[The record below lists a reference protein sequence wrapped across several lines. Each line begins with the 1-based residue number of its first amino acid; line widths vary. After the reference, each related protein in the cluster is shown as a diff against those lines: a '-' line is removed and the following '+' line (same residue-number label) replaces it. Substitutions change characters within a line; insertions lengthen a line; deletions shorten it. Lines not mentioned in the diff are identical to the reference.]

1 MNRIIFSIFALST
14 SALSLLSGC
23 AQNVRFEDAAATPAA
38 TSLGQPVAGAGA
50 VAVDLSIARHD
61 APSAVRVHLVPDDDS
76 RSVKVG
82 PDDVL
87 CMSLKRQGDQMVLRI
102 AAQAPQVQPSTDLVL
117 AGPGVE
123 PGTYR
128 TTPWQVLARVPTS
141 TDTIGGVPL
150 SAAAFPRCSTAALV
164 SPAQGRNAGP
174 SGA

>member
-1 MNRIIFSIFALST
+1 MNRIIFSIFVLST
-14 SALSLLSGC
+14 FALSLLSGC
-23 AQNVRFEDAAATPAA
+23 AQSVRADEAAESPAV
-38 TSLGQPVAGAGA
+38 TSVVQPVDGA

-61 APSAVRVHLVPDDDS
+61 APSAVRVHLVPNDES

-87 CMSLKRQGDQMVLRI
+87 CLSLKRHGDQMVLRI
-102 AAQAPQVQPSTDLVL
+102 AAQAPQVQPSIDLVL

-141 TDTIGGVPL
+141 TDTIGGVRL
-150 SAAAFPRCSTAALV
+150 SAVAFPRCSTTDGGSSA
-164 SPAQGRNAGP
+164 AQGRNAAP

>member
-1 MNRIIFSIFALST
+1 MNRIILSIFVLST
-14 SALSLLSGC
+14 FALSLLSGC
-23 AQNVRFEDAAATPAA
+23 ARSVRADEAAESRAAA
-38 TSLGQPVAGAGA
+38 SLAQPVDGA
-50 VAVDLSIARHD
+50 VPVDLSIARQD
-61 APSAVRVHLVPDDDS
+61 APSAVRVHLVPNDES

-87 CMSLKRQGDQMVLRI
+87 CLSLKRHGDQMVLHI
-102 AAQAPQVQPSTDLVL
+102 AAQAPQVQPATELVL

-141 TDTIGGVPL
+141 TDTIGGTPL
-150 SAAAFPRCSTAALV
+150 SAATFPRCPLAALV
-164 SPAQGRNAGP
+164 GPAQARNAGP